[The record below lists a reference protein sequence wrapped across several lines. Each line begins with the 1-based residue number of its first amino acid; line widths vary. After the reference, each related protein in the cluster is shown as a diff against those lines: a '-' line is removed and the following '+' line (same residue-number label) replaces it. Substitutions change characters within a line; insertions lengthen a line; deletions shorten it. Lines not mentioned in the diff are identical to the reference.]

1 MADGTPQDLRFRFL
15 QVNEFHV
22 QVPDDSRFSYDGA
35 RERVTWI
42 CQAMR
47 GEGPLA

>member
-1 MADGTPQDLRFRFL
+1 MADDKPQDLRFRFL

-22 QVPDDSRFSYDGA
+22 QEPGDSRFSYDGIH
-35 RERVTWI
+35 ERVTWM